1 MSALFDAHGAPAA
14 PAPRQSRP
22 GRAPGAPPTA
32 PELISVTGLTVADPQ
47 GRPVLDD
54 LHLTV
59 RAGQR
64 IGVVGESGSGK
75 TTLALALLGALRPGL
90 RAAAGAI
97 RVAGRD
103 PLALRGRELRRLR
116 RETVGYLPQDPAAAL
131 TPTMRVGALVSEL
144 AAART
149 PRHIA
154 RTLRGVG
161 LPDDPGFLRRFP
173 HELSGGQQQRLA
185 LGRVLAAEPD
195 VLVLD
200 EPTTGLDVLTQ
211 RLVLDEVARLAAE
224 RELTLLFITHDL
236 PAAAR
241 LTDRLAVLRA
251 GRVVEEGPVASV
263 LGRPRA
269 AYTRELLRA
278 VPDIGEAA
286 DRRPAA
292 TDRPVA
298 PADGAAEAVPVP
310 VPVLRVS
317 GLRAGHGRGSRQ
329 VVTSQDVSF
338 HIDPGECVALLGG
351 SGTGKTTLA
360 RCVTG
365 HHTPD
370 AGVIE
375 LAGAAVPG
383 PLRGRTLGQRRLV
396 QLVAQDANGSL
407 NPRRTV
413 GATVARPLRVLRGL
427 DRRAAAE
434 ETERLLHLVGLDPQW
449 AGRLPRTLSGGQRQ
463 RVALARALAAEPR
476 LLLCDEVTSSLD
488 VRIQADILALLDGLR
503 TRLGLG
509 LLLISHDLGVIA
521 RMADRVLV
529 LDEGRVCEE
538 GPVAEVFTAPRHRRT
553 RALLDAVPS
562 VQGELAGRAHRAPA
576 SGRPAVAVVEGT

>member
-1 MSALFDAHGAPAA
+1 MSALFDAHGGPAA
-14 PAPRQSRP
+14 PAPPLSRP
-22 GRAPGAPPTA
+22 GRASGAPPTA
-32 PELISVTGLTVADPQ
+32 PELISVTGLTVADPH

-59 RAGQR
+59 RAGQHV
-64 IGVVGESGSGK
+64 GVVGESGSGK

-116 RETVGYLPQDPAAAL
+116 RDTVGYLPQDPAAAL

-154 RTLRGVG
+154 RTLRSVG

-200 EPTTGLDVLTQ
+200 EPTTGLDVVTQ

-224 RELTLLFITHDL
+224 RDLTLLFITHDL

-278 VPDIGEAA
+278 VPDIGEA
-286 DRRPAA
+286 

-298 PADGAAEAVPVP
+298 TADGVAEAVPV
-310 VPVLRVS
+310 LKVS
-317 GLRAGHGRGSRQ
+317 GLRAGHGRGSRR

-365 HHTPD
+365 HHAPD

-383 PLRGRTLGQRRLV
+383 PLRVRTLDQRRLV

-434 ETERLLHLVGLDPQW
+434 ETERLLDLVGLDPQW

-576 SGRPAVAVVEGT
+576 SGRPAVAGVEGT